1 MFGNITPA
9 IPDQKVL
16 SLLNVVIYWGGSM
29 PAMLFSID
37 TPWPSDNNQ
46 AICKESHAHAR
57 KQIMS
62 ESSTQAYAYKSQLAF
77 CFRLL
82 LPKAQKK
89 PER

>member
-37 TPWPSDNNQ
+37 TP
-46 AICKESHAHAR
+46 
-57 KQIMS
+57 
-62 ESSTQAYAYKSQLAF
+62 
-77 CFRLL
+77 
-82 LPKAQKK
+82 
-89 PER
+89 